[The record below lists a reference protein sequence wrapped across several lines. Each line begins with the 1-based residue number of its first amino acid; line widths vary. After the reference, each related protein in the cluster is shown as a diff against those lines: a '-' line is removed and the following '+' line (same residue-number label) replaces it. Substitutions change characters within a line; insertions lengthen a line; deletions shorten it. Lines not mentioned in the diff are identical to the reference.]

1 MLDILCTTM
10 KRQEILFE
18 TCDIYPE
25 LPEVCLDQHPLQT
38 ESEHLKSWLVQTFLP
53 DILVLFLYTGRAGV
67 IVIML
72 GLSEGKS

>member
-1 MLDILCTTM
+1 M

-25 LPEVCLDQHPLQT
+25 LPEECLDQNPLQT
-38 ESEHLKSWLVQTFLP
+38 VSEHLKSWPVQTFLP
-53 DILVLFLYTGRAGV
+53 DILVLFLYTGQAGTIV
-67 IVIML
+67 IVL

>member
-1 MLDILCTTM
+1 M

-18 TCDIYPE
+18 ICDIYPE
-25 LPEVCLDQHPLQT
+25 LQEVRLDQNPLQT

-53 DILVLFLYTGRAGV
+53 DILILFLYTGRADMIV
-67 IVIML
+67 IVL